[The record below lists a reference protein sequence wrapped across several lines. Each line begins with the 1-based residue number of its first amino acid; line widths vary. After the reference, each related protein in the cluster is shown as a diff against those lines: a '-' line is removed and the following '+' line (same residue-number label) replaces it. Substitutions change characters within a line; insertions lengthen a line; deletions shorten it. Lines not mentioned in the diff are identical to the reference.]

1 MPPAALL
8 WLACLPAVHDTD
20 SGFPNHFESVEV
32 ASGIN
37 TALDLAFLP
46 DGRFLLTGKAGLV
59 HFHDGTF
66 LQPAPVLDI
75 TAEVVQ
81 TGDRGLIGLA
91 LHPGFV
97 PDGGATSWIYLAY
110 TVSPVF
116 GQDPVYNDDDKYSFS
131 RVTRYRVD
139 FVDGDLL
146 AQLPTREV
154 LLGNQL
160 PDGTVPD
167 GIASLWSSH
176 AVGTLLFGTDGS
188 LLISAGDGGHADQ
201 QDPGGLDTGGFSDF
215 VHPVTGL
222 KGPMSPDQD
231 CGVFRAQDLRTLAG
245 KILRAAPETGFG
257 YPSNPFYDGDPTS
270 LASRIWALGLRNP
283 YRMKPVP
290 GTGSTNPA
298 DGDPGSVLVGD
309 VGWSTWEEL
318 NVCAGAENFGW
329 PCFEGNAPQA
339 HYPDHEFSP
348 NPFAFPDCDNLG
360 PGVLTGPLLTW
371 NQSDPALVQPGG
383 IHFNDEGQPQPGF
396 TGSAALGG
404 VAYPGGE
411 YPPEFTNQ
419 IFFADYADNWIRTL
433 VLDGQGDPIEVRD
446 FAFDID
452 RLVDLEVHPVTG
464 DIHYVG
470 LGLVH
475 GSGHVSRIRYGLNL
489 TPTAVATAVP
499 PFGDPPLSVDFDSAG
514 SSDPEGDPVT
524 YTWDFGDGSPTVNG
538 STAQHLYTVE
548 GLYPATLTV
557 TDDGG
562 LSDVATTLVAVG
574 DVPPIARILAPLP
587 GTAFTAGDTLEFS
600 GDGFEFSGGPLEYDW
615 AVDLYHDTHV
625 HPDLAVFEG
634 PTAAYLAESHG
645 SADELF
651 YLRVEL
657 TVTSEAGLE
666 GRSHVFLYP
675 AENLLDASGRGELL
689 SRVHELVPPYPTGV
703 GNPDPEVMRDGD
715 QPPVGSADRQ
725 RQYDTLHGGDQGE
738 DDWVGVA
745 LPAAPEESVRF
756 VGVNF
761 QEGIHYLGG
770 GWFEDLTV
778 EVRDDDVWTEV
789 SDLSVFPSY
798 PFADAGT
805 PGFDGVSFESYALHF
820 DPIHGDALRIRG
832 TPGGADGFI
841 SVGELRVQIISPID
855 PSPPWIDLTDG
866 ANIISRLGELVPP
879 FPLGSGSKDPQTI
892 RNGTWPPVG
901 STSLFAQIDSFHNG
915 DQGDDDWIGYSFAEW
930 QTLERVLFQE
940 GRHQADGG
948 WFDDM
953 TIETRPDTSSAWQP
967 AAGLSVSPP
976 VPGDTTPAGSYETFE
991 FTFAPTVARQVRVSG
1006 TPGGAQNY
1014 ISTGELRVFGP
1025 GHDAETCGWSLYGE
1039 GLGGL
1044 HQLSLNSTTPPLMG
1058 YPAAISTTGLSGAGA
1073 GFLLYSSG
1081 SAALPVLGG
1090 TLLVNP
1096 LTFQGLPL
1104 SFDAAGRCDLLAVL
1118 PDDPRLSG
1126 LSLYFQTLAAS
1137 AAQPNTPLFSNGL
1150 QITFCP

>member
-1 MPPAALL
+1 MPVAALPL
-8 WLACLPAVHDTD
+8 LASLFLAHGTD
-20 SGFPNHFESVEV
+20 SGFPDHFESVEV
-32 ASGIN
+32 AGGIN

-75 TAEVVQ
+75 TDEVVQ

-110 TVSPVF
+110 TVSPVL
-116 GQDPVYNDDDKYSFS
+116 GEDPVYNDDDKYSFS
-131 RVTRYRVD
+131 RVTRYRVN
-139 FVDGDLL
+139 FVDGDLVAEL
-146 AQLPTREV
+146 GSRQV

-176 AVGTLLFGTDGS
+176 AVGTLLFGTDGT
-188 LLISAGDGGHADQ
+188 LLISTGDGGHADQ
-201 QDPGGLDTGGFSDF
+201 VDPGGLDPAGFSDF

-231 CGVFRAQDLRTLAG
+231 AGAFRAQDLRTLAG
-245 KILRAAPETGFG
+245 KILRVDPATGFG

-283 YRMKPVP
+283 YRMKAVP
-290 GTGSTNPA
+290 GTGSSNPA
-298 DGDPGSVLVGD
+298 DGAPGRVLVGD

-318 NVCAGAENFGW
+318 NVCDGGENFGW
-329 PCFEGNAPQA
+329 PCLEGHEPQSQ
-339 HYPDHEFSP
+339 YPNHEFQP
-348 NPFAFPDCDNLG
+348 NPFSFPDCDAPG
-360 PGVLTGPLLTW
+360 PGRFTGPLVTW
-371 NQSDPALVQPGG
+371 NQSDPALLQPGG
-383 IHFNDEGQPQPGF
+383 IHFDDEGQPQAGF

-404 VAYPGGE
+404 VTYPGGE
-411 YPPEFTNQ
+411 YPAEFAGQ
-419 IFFADYADNWIRTL
+419 VFFADYADNWIRTL
-433 VLDGQGDPIEVRD
+433 VLDAGGDLVEIRD
-446 FAFDID
+446 FAVDID
-452 RLVDLEVHPVTG
+452 RLVDLEVHPLTG

-475 GSGHVSRIRYGLNL
+475 GTGHVSRIRYGLNL
-489 TPTAVATAVP
+489 TPTAAATAVP
-499 PFGDPPLSVDFDSAG
+499 PFGDPPLAVAFDGSA
-514 SSDPEGDPVT
+514 SSDPEDDPVT
-524 YTWDFGDGSPTVNG
+524 HTWDFGDGSPTEKG
-538 STAQHLYTVE
+538 ITAQHVYTE
-548 GLYPATLTV
+548 QGLYAATLTV

-562 LSDVATTLVAVG
+562 LSDVATILVAVG
-574 DVPPIARILAPLP
+574 DVPPIARIVAPLP
-587 GTAFTAGDTLEFS
+587 GTAFTTGDTLELV

-634 PTAAYLAESHG
+634 AAAQYVAESHG

-675 AENLLDASGRGELL
+675 ETNLLDASGHGELL
-689 SRVHELVPPYPTGV
+689 SRMHELVPPHPTGV

-715 QPPVGSADRQ
+715 LPEVGSADRQ
-725 RQYDTLHGGDQGE
+725 RQYDTLHDGDQGD
-738 DDWVGVA
+738 DDWVGLA
-745 LPAAPEESVRF
+745 LADALEDSARF
-756 VGVNF
+756 VGIQF
-761 QEGIHYLGG
+761 QEGLHYNGG
-770 GWFEDLTV
+770 GWFEDLRV
-778 EVRDDDVWTEV
+778 EVRDDGVWSEV
-789 SDLSVFPSY
+789 SELRVLPAY
-798 PFADAGT
+798 PFSEADT

-820 DPIHGDALRIRG
+820 DPVYGDALRLRG
-832 TPGGADGFI
+832 NPGGSDGFI
-841 SVGELRVQIISPID
+841 SVGEFRAQVIRPID
-855 PSPPWIDLTDG
+855 PNPPWRDLTEG
-866 ANIISRLGELVPP
+866 ANVISRLSELVPP
-879 FPLGSGSKDPQTI
+879 FPLGSGNTNPQTI

-901 STSLFAQIDSFHNG
+901 SASLFAQIDSFHNG
-915 DQGDDDWIGYSFAEW
+915 DQGEFDWIGYTFDEW
-930 QTLERVLFQE
+930 QTFERILFQE
-940 GRHQADGG
+940 GLHQADGG
-948 WFDDM
+948 WFESL
-953 TIETRPDTSSAWQP
+953 TVETRADDASPWVP
-967 AAGLSVSPP
+967 AAGFDVAPP
-976 VPGDTTPAGSYETFE
+976 APGDTTPGGSYETFE
-991 FTFAPTVARQVRVSG
+991 LTFAPTLARDVRVAG
-1006 TPGGAQNY
+1006 NPGGTQNY
-1014 ISTGELRVFGP
+1014 ISIGELRVYGP
-1025 GHDAETCGWSLYGE
+1025 GYDEATCGWSAYGE

-1044 HQLSLNSTTPPLMG
+1044 HQLSLQSTTPPLLG
-1058 YPAAISTTGLSGAGA
+1058 YPAALSTAGLSGPGA

-1081 SAALPVLGG
+1081 SAAVPALGG

-1104 SFDAAGRCDLLAVL
+1104 AFDASGRGDLLATL
-1118 PDDPRLSG
+1118 PTDARLAG
-1126 LSLYFQTLAAS
+1126 QSLYFQTLAA
-1137 AAQPNTPLFSNGL
+1137 AAAEPGTLLFSNGL